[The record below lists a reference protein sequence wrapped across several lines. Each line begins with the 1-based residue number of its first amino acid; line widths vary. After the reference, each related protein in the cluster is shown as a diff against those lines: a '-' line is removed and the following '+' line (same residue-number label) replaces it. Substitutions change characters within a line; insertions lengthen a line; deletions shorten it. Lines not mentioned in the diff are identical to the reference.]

1 MIPGC
6 LYRSSLETMNEQ
18 MTLATL
24 VVSNDFALSL
34 SIFALNGFVHGMIQ
48 VRSMTELDQPE

>member
-1 MIPGC
+1 
-6 LYRSSLETMNEQ
+6 MNEQ

-24 VVSNDFALSL
+24 VVSSDFALSL
-34 SIFALNGFVHGMIQ
+34 SILALNGFVHGMIQ